1 MKKILSLSLA
11 LCLAAVSLAGCARG
25 NGPQETAADS
35 EGKPDRTRTAL
46 SAPTESG
53 PYSVLEF
60 GYSDSVSGTL
70 HTMEYTYWNRDRFTD
85 TGAAKTK
92 RMSVGGMVCTGSYVD
107 SDYETYNTFATARYL
122 DQNQKLFEVDDRGL
136 LTSYFWGSSGL
147 QTTGGTCPQEEC
159 VEIAKAF
166 LRPYA
171 ELSSYQVDVLFHE
184 ADGLYEIEFTKYIGS
199 CKTTDRATVTVAV
212 SGELYSYSSTMLG
225 RISTETVN
233 DFDMAKTESSV
244 SGKLYAIYGGVLERY
259 DSVEYEI
266 LDTKLTLL
274 EDGSAALIYTVDVSC
289 INAVEGCEV
298 VTSERVQ
305 LQKQSQEA

>member
-1 MKKILSLSLA
+1 
-11 LCLAAVSLAGCARG
+11 
-25 NGPQETAADS
+25 
-35 EGKPDRTRTAL
+35 
-46 SAPTESG
+46 
-53 PYSVLEF
+53 
-60 GYSDSVSGTL
+60 
-70 HTMEYTYWNRDRFTD
+70 
-85 TGAAKTK
+85 
-92 RMSVGGMVCTGSYVD
+92 MSVGGMVCTGSYVD

-136 LTSYFWGSSGL
+136 LT
-147 QTTGGTCPQEEC
+147 TGGTCSQEEC
-159 VEIAKAF
+159 LEIAKAF

-199 CKTTDRATVTVAV
+199 CKTTDRATVTVAA

-233 DFDMAKTESSV
+233 DFDMTKAEVSV

-289 INAVEGCEV
+289 INAVEDHEV

-305 LQKQSQEA
+305 LLIQNQT